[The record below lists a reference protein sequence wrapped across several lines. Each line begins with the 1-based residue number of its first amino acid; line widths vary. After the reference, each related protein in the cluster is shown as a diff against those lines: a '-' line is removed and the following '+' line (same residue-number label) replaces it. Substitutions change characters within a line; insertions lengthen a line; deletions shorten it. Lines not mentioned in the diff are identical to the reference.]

1 MNRTRIPGIA
11 LRLVPLILAL
21 GGIMFIRPVPVAAGT
36 AYYVGPSGDDSNP
49 GTQDQPWKTIQHAI
63 DSAGT
68 GDTIYIRAGVYA
80 ESIQLHRSGQE
91 GSPIT
96 LANYGGETVTIDG
109 GGDPAIADLDG
120 TEYWIVQGLTLE
132 SDAEHTLL
140 LEAWGC
146 DGTCR
151 GTHHWTIRNNK
162 IVGAVKIYGSYN
174 LFETNE
180 VDGSQHKGSENAVQ
194 DLYDASHHNTFRSNH
209 IHDFNIRGIWSMH
222 RTHDDIIES
231 NYIHDIGSATEGMC
245 IDTDGFGT
253 VEWRHVIRGNHLHNC
268 GEAGVEL
275 ENTFDSLVENNTIH
289 DTGMTGIR
297 IINYGPNIGPGT
309 DKCQAGGENNQYGDT
324 DGDNDCEGDLTGN
337 TVRQNLIYNGAQQGA
352 IAIHHAGG
360 IDLWGNTISHTSGR
374 GIVLDSGK
382 AFCPE
387 ISVRNN
393 IIADSGQ
400 ASISLEEV
408 ASLSQDDHNL
418 LYNTGSEGVYELWSN
433 GTQYTLSQYQ
443 AATDKGQG
451 SIQADPR
458 FVDPAGGNFHIQD
471 ISPAIDAG
479 VNIGLAEDLDETPR
493 PQGGGYD
500 IGAYESSAVGI
511 TATPVPSPTLLPPS
525 PAQQPSPTALPPS
538 RTTEPS
544 PTTLLLPPTLEPLS
558 TPTFLSLTPGVPLMT
573 LTPAPARIDV
583 HQDSAVEGGDEVS
596 SILSVV
602 RDLVVRVFEWL
613 VNEAAIAISNA
624 RRILA
629 R

>member
-1 MNRTRIPGIA
+1 
-11 LRLVPLILAL
+11 
-21 GGIMFIRPVPVAAGT
+21 MFIRPVPVAAGT

-162 IVGAVKIYGSYN
+162 IVGAVKIYGSYS
-174 LFETNE
+174 LFEANE

-458 FVDPAGGNFHIQD
+458 FVDPAGSNFHLQD

-500 IGAYESSAVGI
+500 IGAYESRA
-511 TATPVPSPTLLPPS
+511 
-525 PAQQPSPTALPPS
+525 
-538 RTTEPS
+538 
-544 PTTLLLPPTLEPLS
+544 
-558 TPTFLSLTPGVPLMT
+558 
-573 LTPAPARIDV
+573 
-583 HQDSAVEGGDEVS
+583 
-596 SILSVV
+596 
-602 RDLVVRVFEWL
+602 
-613 VNEAAIAISNA
+613 N
-624 RRILA
+624 
-629 R
+629 